1 MSRIISF
8 QQALQETTEIKRH
21 LLLGNG
27 FSIALFPDRFR
38 YGSLL
43 EMADFSDI
51 PEAKHAFEVLD
62 TTDFE
67 VVVEALKHCTALLP
81 LYSTDNVAA
90 KKMASHAEALKEILV
105 RAIAGRHPDR
115 PSDINEAQYKACRAF
130 LANFVGES
138 RVK

>member
-81 LYSTDNVAA
+81 LYSTDDVAA
-90 KKMASHAEALKEILV
+90 KKMARHAEALKEILV
-105 RAIAGRHPDR
+105 RAIAGRHRLR
-115 PSDINEAQYKACRAF
+115 PIQNGYRLFAPFEQPRD
-130 LANFVGES
+130 V
-138 RVK
+138 